1 MNTELVAKLEVV
13 EKERDQF
20 ERDLNECSHTI
31 LVLKERLELLWKEK
45 QQLSLELDSARE
57 DLLHSCKSPT
67 VAPSLSLCVRSRDI
81 FSLQP
86 FEGEGN
92 TSVWKQ
98 ELDRTNQELSKFYRE
113 KRKLLETI
121 HQRDLKVEQLENS
134 YRVS

>member
-57 DLLHSCKSPT
+57 DLLHSYKSPT

-86 FEGEGN
+86 FEGIWN
-92 TSVWKQ
+92 V
-98 ELDRTNQELSKFYRE
+98 F
-113 KRKLLETI
+113 LLFA
-121 HQRDLKVEQLENS
+121 KS
-134 YRVS
+134 F